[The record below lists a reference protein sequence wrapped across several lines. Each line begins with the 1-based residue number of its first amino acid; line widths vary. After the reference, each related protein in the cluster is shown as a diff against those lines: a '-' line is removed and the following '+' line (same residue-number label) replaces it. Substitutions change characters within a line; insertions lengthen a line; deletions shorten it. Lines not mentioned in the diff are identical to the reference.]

1 MAGAPAA
8 CASQREPRTGKE
20 SSSRSSQQEEAAER
34 EYGHQQCE
42 KKTVLIDYMV
52 VLKVVHNIVQPVH
65 IKKDS

>member
-34 EYGHQQCE
+34 EYGHQQCA
-42 KKTVLIDYMV
+42 KKTSPYRLRGSP
-52 VLKVVHNIVQPVH
+52 KSSP
-65 IKKDS
+65 